1 MANDEDSGRLS
12 WFVAGAAIGA
22 AVALLYA
29 PKKGRETRDLLTRK
43 GNAGR
48 DALASTSTDI
58 FDRGKDLYERGRAIA
73 EDAADLFERGR
84 KLVRGTGTANP

>member
-1 MANDEDSGRLS
+1 MANEDESGRFS

-29 PKKGRETRDLLTRK
+29 PKPGRETRDLLSRK
-43 GNAGR
+43 SNEGR

-58 FDRGKDLYERGRAIA
+58 IDRGKNLYERGRAIA
-73 EDAADLFERGR
+73 DDAADLFERGR
-84 KLVRGTGTANP
+84 KLVRGAGTSNP